1 MTCLALLEHGGDK
14 AQRVVPA
21 RCSVVMDSSARG
33 PADTSVSVIGDE
45 AMREF
50 IATVSGLSGSA
61 PSWCAG
67 WSVHEVTA
75 HVTGA
80 AIERAD
86 LIEEHLAGHPPR
98 PTRSWEVREPPLRAL
113 PSAALRSRLVVEAA
127 RFERA
132 VAVMADGDR
141 IAYTGWDMPA
151 ARLRAH
157 SHSEAVLHRWDLVGD
172 DDTGVRLLADPR
184 MTEHALAVFAAIPA
198 LSEARRWSAA
208 ASTLRLRAEGQRDVV
223 VGPGHVPFLDDPCG
237 DAIELCPHERLLVLW
252 GRVPPG
258 LRRPDG
264 PPETVDELVPRL
276 AGRVHR

>member
-1 MTCLALLEHGGDK
+1 MQVC
-14 AQRVVPA
+14 
-21 RCSVVMDSSARG
+21 
-33 PADTSVSVIGDE
+33 DE

-75 HVTGA
+75 HVTAA

-86 LIEEHLAGHPPR
+86 LIEDHLAGHPPR

-113 PSAALRSRLVVEAA
+113 STAALRDRVVEEAA

-132 VAVMADGDR
+132 VAAMSDGDGL
-141 IAYTGWDMPA
+141 AYTGWHMSA

-157 SHSEAVLHRWDLVGD
+157 SHSEAALHRWDLVGD
-172 DDTGVRLLADPR
+172 DETGVRLLSDQR

-198 LSEARRWSAA
+198 LPEARRWVAVDRA
-208 ASTLRLRAEGQRDVV
+208 LRLRSEGQRDVLV
-223 VGPGHVPFLDDPCG
+223 APGHEPCMADPSG
-237 DAIELCPHERLLVLW
+237 DAIELRPHERLLVLW

-264 PPETVDELVPRL
+264 PPETVDELVSQL
-276 AGRVHR
+276 AGRDHR

>member
-1 MTCLALLEHGGDK
+1 M
-14 AQRVVPA
+14 RI
-21 RCSVVMDSSARG
+21 R
-33 PADTSVSVIGDE
+33 DE

-50 IATVSGLSGSA
+50 ISTVAGLSGSA

-67 WSVHEVTA
+67 WGVHEVTA
-75 HVTGA
+75 HVTAA

-98 PTRSWEVREPPLRAL
+98 PTRSWEAREPPLRAL
-113 PSAALRSRLVVEAA
+113 STAALRARLVEEAV

-132 VAVMADGDR
+132 VDTMSDR
-141 IAYTGWDMPA
+141 DRLTYTGWDMSA

-157 SHSEAVLHRWDLVGD
+157 SHSEAALHRWDLVGD
-172 DDTGVRLLADPR
+172 DDTGVRLLSDPR

-198 LSEARRWSAA
+198 LSEAKRWVEADR
-208 ASTLRLRAEGQRDVV
+208 TLRLRSEGQRDVLV
-223 VGPGHVPFLDDPCG
+223 ATGHDPCMADPCG
-237 DAIELCPHERLLVLW
+237 DAIELRPHERLLVLW

-276 AGRVHR
+276 AGHDHP